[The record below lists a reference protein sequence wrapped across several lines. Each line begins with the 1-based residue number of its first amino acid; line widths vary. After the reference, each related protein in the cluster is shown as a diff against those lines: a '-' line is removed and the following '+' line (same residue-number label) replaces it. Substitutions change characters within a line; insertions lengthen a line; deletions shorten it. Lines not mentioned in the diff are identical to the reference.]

1 MGGMAI
7 SSRRRAIGLATIT
20 ALNAFAGLA
29 PQVSAL
35 LTMDA
40 AAFGRF
46 SLIYFAYALS
56 LSLSLSLIS
65 EPWHI
70 RLLAGRGA
78 AWLPYAS
85 ATAGLALLSALA
97 AVVLGLVLGF
107 SLGLAL
113 LAGLAIGL
121 ATFWEPTRYFL
132 LQHEQV
138 RRAGL
143 ADVAY
148 AIAFVGAGGLG
159 FVLTGDATFAV
170 YLGWAAAGLAL
181 LAFVPAREGRFAWPW
196 TWFREHGREA
206 RRLASDSILM
216 DVGSVFTPILLAP
229 MLGVAGFGTYRA
241 VSNVAV
247 PVRLIL
253 NPLRPVI
260 TNTRD
265 TKWATGNRMWWGVV
279 AGGVVVSLAVLL
291 ALEALGWFGWQIG
304 VLNSLLPFTVPVAVT
319 VLANFVGHY
328 AYIRCRSRATT
339 RELLTG
345 RVSQTLIVTLIP
357 IAGVLIGGLPGGIW
371 AYAISGVGTAIV
383 WSLIDRR
390 HAAPDAPAT
399 VA

>member
-1 MGGMAI
+1 MGATTI
-7 SSRRRAIGLATIT
+7 ATKRRAAGLAAIT

-40 AAFGRF
+40 AQFGRF
-46 SLIYFAYALS
+46 SLIYFAYALC

-70 RLLAGRGA
+70 RLLAGKGA
-78 AWLPYAS
+78 EWLQYAS
-85 ATAGLALLSALA
+85 ATAGLATLA
-97 AVVLGLVLGF
+97 GVAATVLGLVLG
-107 SLGLAL
+107 LGVGTAL
-113 LAGLAIGL
+113 LAGLAIAL
-121 ATFWEPTRYFL
+121 ATFWEPARYFL

-138 RRAGL
+138 RRAGM
-143 ADVAY
+143 ADVAF
-148 AIAFVGAGGLG
+148 AIAFVLAGSVGLL
-159 FVLTGDATFAV
+159 LTRDASFAV
-170 YLGWAAAGLAL
+170 YLAWAAAGLTL
-181 LAFVPAREGRFAWPW
+181 LAFLPAPTGRLASPW
-196 TWFREHGREA
+196 SWFRAHGREA

-216 DVGSVFTPILLAP
+216 DVGSIFTPIFLAP

-253 NPLRPVI
+253 NPLRPII

-265 TKWATGNRMWWGVV
+265 TRWATGNRMWWGVLVGGVAV
-279 AGGVVVSLAVLL
+279 AGVVWL
-291 ALEALGWFGWQIG
+291 ALAALGWFGLQIG

-319 VLANFVGHY
+319 VCANFLGHY

-339 RELLTG
+339 KELLSG
-345 RVSQTLIVTLIP
+345 RVAQTLVVTLIP

-371 AYAISGVGTAIV
+371 AYAISGVCTTVV
-383 WSLIDRR
+383 WSIIDRR
-390 HAAPDAPAT
+390 HAAAAE
-399 VA
+399 

>member
-1 MGGMAI
+1 MNGVSVI
-7 SSRRRAIGLATIT
+7 TKNRRAVGLATVT

-35 LTMDA
+35 LTMNA
-40 AAFGRF
+40 AEFGRF
-46 SLIYFAYALS
+46 SLIYFAYALC

-70 RLLAGRGA
+70 RVLAGRGA

-85 ATAGLALLSALA
+85 ATAGLALLAGA
-97 AVVLGLVLGF
+97 AAFVLGLVLGL
-107 SLGLAL
+107 SLGIAV

-132 LQHEQV
+132 LQRDLV
-138 RRAGL
+138 SRAGY

-148 AIAFVGAGGLG
+148 AIVFVGAGVVTL
-159 FVLTGDATFAV
+159 VVTGDPTFAV
-170 YLGWAAAGLAL
+170 YLAWAAAGVML
-181 LAFVPAREGRFAWPW
+181 LGFLPASEGRLASPLA
-196 TWFREHGREA
+196 WFRDHGREA

-216 DVGSVFTPILLAP
+216 DIGSICTPIFLAP

-265 TKWATGNRMWWGVV
+265 ARWATGNRRWWGVV
-279 AGGVVVSLAVLL
+279 GLGVVVALAVLL
-291 ALEALGWFGWQIG
+291 VLEAIGWLGLEIG

-339 RELLTG
+339 GELLTG
-345 RVSQTLIVTLIP
+345 RISQTLIVTLIP
-357 IAGVLIGGLPGGIW
+357 IAGVMLGGLAGGIW

-390 HAAPDAPAT
+390 RHAPEP
-399 VA
+399 V

>member
-1 MGGMAI
+1 MGVLAI
-7 SSRRRAIGLATIT
+7 ATNRRAVGLATIT

-35 LTMDA
+35 LTMNA
-40 AAFGRF
+40 AEFGRF

-70 RLLAGRGA
+70 RLLAGKGA

-85 ATAGLALLSALA
+85 ATAGLALFSATA

-107 SLGLAL
+107 SLGLAV
-113 LAGLAIGL
+113 LAGVAIGL
-121 ATFWEPTRYFL
+121 ATFWEPARYYL
-132 LQHEQV
+132 LQHEEV

-148 AIAFVGAGGLG
+148 AIAFVGAGVLG
-159 FVLTGDATFAV
+159 FVLTRDATFAV
-170 YLGWAAAGLAL
+170 YLAWAAAGLVL
-181 LAFVPAREGRFAWPW
+181 LGFLPKRSGQWATPW
-196 TWFREHGREA
+196 AWFREHGREA
-206 RRLASDSILM
+206 RRLASDSVLM
-216 DVGSVFTPILLAP
+216 DIGSVFTPIFLAP

-247 PVRLIL
+247 PVRMIL
-253 NPLRPVI
+253 NPLRPII

-265 TKWATGNRMWWGVV
+265 TKWATGNGRWWGVV
-279 AGGVVVSLAVLL
+279 VGGFVVALAVLL
-291 ALEALGWFGWQIG
+291 ALEALGWLGLQLG
-304 VLNSLLPFTVPVAVT
+304 VLNSLLPYTVPVAVT
-319 VLANFVGHY
+319 VWANFLGHY

-339 RELLTG
+339 RELLSG

-390 HAAPDAPAT
+390 HAAPAA
-399 VA
+399 